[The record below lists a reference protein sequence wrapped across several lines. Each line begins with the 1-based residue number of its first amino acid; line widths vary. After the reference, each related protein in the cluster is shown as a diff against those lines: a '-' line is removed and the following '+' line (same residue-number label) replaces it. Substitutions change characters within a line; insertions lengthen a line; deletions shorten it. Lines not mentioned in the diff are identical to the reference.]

1 MKPMGINSTQF
12 ISYHEIDVEG
22 IDLHDDAFGFYP
34 EFREVFDLLNE
45 SDIVPEESLIGRLI
59 EKIRREGNKDREF

>member
-1 MKPMGINSTQF
+1 MGINSTQF

-59 EKIRREGNKDREF
+59 EKIRKKGNRYGEL

>member
-1 MKPMGINSTQF
+1 MGINSTQF

-45 SDIVPEESLIGRLI
+45 SDIVPEENLIGRLI
-59 EKIRREGNKDREF
+59 EEIRKKGNQSREF

>member
-1 MKPMGINSTQF
+1 MGINSTQF

-45 SDIVPEESLIGRLI
+45 SDIVPEENLIGRLI
-59 EKIRREGNKDREF
+59 EEIRKKGIQSREF

>member
-1 MKPMGINSTQF
+1 MGINSTQF

-45 SDIVPEESLIGRLI
+45 SDIIPEESLIGRLI
-59 EKIRREGNKDREF
+59 EKIRREGNKDSEF

>member
-1 MKPMGINSTQF
+1 MKPMVINSTQF

-45 SDIVPEESLIGRLI
+45 SDIVPEENLIGRLI
-59 EKIRREGNKDREF
+59 DKIRKKD

>member
-45 SDIVPEESLIGRLI
+45 SDIIPEESLIGRLI
-59 EKIRREGNKDREF
+59 EKIRREGNKDSEF

>member
-1 MKPMGINSTQF
+1 MVINSTQF

-45 SDIVPEESLIGRLI
+45 SDIVPEENLIGRLI
-59 EKIRREGNKDREF
+59 DKIRKKD